1 MEESAGRKKKCAWV
15 GKKKRKKEWTEGADR
30 KQKCENR
37 GGQRWMTTSTC
48 PNLLL
53 SLQAFLSPCN
63 GQSWWC
69 PLRGRERETK
79 WQSERL
85 AWWQAYLASPLYLTL
100 VPFSSFLRLCL
111 FVFCILPSHNP
122 SRDIIG
128 LQRVPRSKNPW
139 LSVLLQSSMS
149 ASFLLF
155 FSFTH
160 SSYKAVIHWS
170 KVLNILCSEYP
181 EL

>member
-1 MEESAGRKKKCAWV
+1 MESDGGELRKKKKMWLSE
-15 GKKKRKKEWTEGADR
+15 KKRKKEWTEGADR

-100 VPFSSFLRLCL
+100 VPFSFFLRLCL
-111 FVFCILPSHNP
+111 FVFAFSLP
-122 SRDIIG
+122 IIHPGTSLACKESPTAKVPG
-128 LQRVPRSKNPW
+128 LQCFYSHLW
-139 LSVLLQSSMS
+139 VLHFFS
-149 ASFLLF
+149 SFLLL
-155 FSFTH
+155 TQVT
-160 SSYKAVIHWS
+160 KQ
-170 KVLNILCSEYP
+170 
-181 EL
+181 